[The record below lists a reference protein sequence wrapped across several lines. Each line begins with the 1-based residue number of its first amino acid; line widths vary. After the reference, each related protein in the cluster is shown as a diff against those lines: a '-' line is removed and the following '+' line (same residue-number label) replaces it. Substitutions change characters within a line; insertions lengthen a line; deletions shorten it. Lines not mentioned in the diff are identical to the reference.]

1 MTTMV
6 LPKGLRLPPPENI
19 TLNNSRIVDI
29 SGWSVDKL
37 ADTILEYEEYN
48 FAADAADAA
57 DAAAAADAAK
67 AAADA
72 VAAAAAKA
80 AADAAKAAADA
91 AAADA
96 AKAAADA
103 VAAADV
109 AERNRILL
117 IVKGKR
123 PIYYKLS
130 GGLTIFIDNAKEG
143 QMTINST
150 GRLVPARVGPYMT
163 LPKGLRL
170 KAPENLARNRSP
182 ELLNTP
188 EFTSGGETGGV
199 VIWSFTDSS
208 GYVTLEKAM
217 VVYIDGLSNEQIV
230 DRLVEYEKHN

>member
-1 MTTMV
+1 MV